1 MKKVNLEDVLEALEL
16 QAEET
21 NYYYHKK
28 TGNIYMIMESTFTS
42 ARREKDIDSY
52 PDWKQE
58 KLKIAEDILN
68 TFDYIKLPEDY
79 EIDDYAIM
87 KNFCNSLENEEIKDK
102 LLAAIKGKGAF
113 RRFKDNIYEFG
124 IEDKWYEYREK
135 AYREIA
141 INWCERNNIK
151 YKRR

>member
-1 MKKVNLEDVLEALEL
+1 
-16 QAEET
+16 
-21 NYYYHKK
+21 
-28 TGNIYMIMESTFTS
+28 
-42 ARREKDIDSY
+42 
-52 PDWKQE
+52 
-58 KLKIAEDILN
+58 
-68 TFDYIKLPEDY
+68 
-79 EIDDYAIM
+79 M

-102 LLAAIKGKGAF
+102 LLATIKGKGAF

-141 INWCERNNIK
+141 INWCETNNIK

>member
-1 MKKVNLEDVLEALEL
+1 
-16 QAEET
+16 
-21 NYYYHKK
+21 
-28 TGNIYMIMESTFTS
+28 MIMESTFTS

-68 TFDYIKLPEDY
+68 TFDYIKLPEDN

-87 KNFCNSLENEEIKDK
+87 KNFCKSLENEEIKDK
-102 LLAAIKGKGAF
+102 LLATIKGKEAF
-113 RRFKDNIYEFG
+113 RRFKDNIHEFG
-124 IEDKWYEYREK
+124 IEDKWYRYKEK
-135 AYREIA
+135 DYREIA

-151 YKRR
+151 YKTEEVDSDKT